1 MNNKMRS
8 GLAAVL
14 VAGLVIGLP
23 VPGADL
29 SAKTAVKKPV
39 VKKKPIRRLP
49 PPPPPILRSPSI
61 VRDIPEKAPPP
72 PVPLRLP
79 KGSPAILVSPPARY
93 PMGLAPPPPPIPA
106 SKAGPQIKELG
117 TLQFA
122 PTVADVEAEGWTGR
136 ENEDAKLMLTVRP
149 DGKIEDCEKIEF
161 SSSFSTAIC
170 ALIVKSARFQ
180 WTGEGDRPAY
190 GYLFVSTQW
199 EISPDIDA
207 RLDLM
212 PEDQGLPVDIMFRR
226 GSYNGGC
233 NVLIR
238 GMSADQENALCA
250 KVKRAAADYG
260 GRGTNGVTFD
270 PDDSD
275 VSVWLRRRPA
285 GEEPTLSV
293 KWNAYWRS
301 GFPGPK
307 E

>member
-1 MNNKMRS
+1 MKNKGRS
-8 GLAAVL
+8 GLAAMM
-14 VAGLVIGLP
+14 VAGLLIGVP

-29 SAKTAVKKPV
+29 SAQAAVKKAV
-39 VKKKPIRRLP
+39 ARKKPVRRLP
-49 PPPPPILRSPSI
+49 PPPPIFRPPSI
-61 VRDIPEKAPPP
+61 VRDVPEKAPPP

-106 SKAGPQIKELG
+106 SKQGPQIKELG

-122 PTVADVEAEGWTGR
+122 PTVADVQAEGWTGR
-136 ENEDAKLMLTVRP
+136 ENEDADLMLTIRP
-149 DGKIEDCEKIEF
+149 DGRVEECKKIEF

-180 WTGEGDRPAY
+180 WTGEGEPPSY

-199 EISPDIDA
+199 DISPDIDA
-207 RLDLM
+207 KLDLM

-226 GSYNGGC
+226 GSYNDGC

-238 GMSADQENALCA
+238 GMPADQESALCA
-250 KVKRAAADYG
+250 KVKRTAAGYG
-260 GRGTNGVTFD
+260 GRGSNGVAFD

-293 KWNAYWRS
+293 KWKAFWRA
-301 GFPGPK
+301 GFPGPR
-307 E
+307 

>member
-1 MNNKMRS
+1 MKNKGRS
-8 GLAAVL
+8 GLVAVA
-14 VAGLVIGLP
+14 VVGLLIGVP

-29 SAKTAVKKPV
+29 AAKAAVKKAV
-39 VKKKPIRRLP
+39 VKPKPIRRLP
-49 PPPPPILRSPSI
+49 PPPPILKSPPI
-61 VRDIPEKAPPP
+61 VRDMREKAPPP

-106 SKAGPQIKELG
+106 SKAGPQIKEVG

-122 PTVADVEAEGWTGR
+122 PTVADVQAEGWTGT
-136 ENEDAKLMLTVRP
+136 ENEDADLMLTVRS
-149 DGKIEDCEKIEF
+149 DGRVEECKKIEF
-161 SSSFSTAIC
+161 SSSFSTAMC

-180 WTGEGDRPAY
+180 WAGEGDRPSY

-199 EISPDIDA
+199 DISPDIDA
-207 RLDLM
+207 KLDLM

-226 GSYNGGC
+226 GNFNDGC

-238 GMSADQENALCA
+238 GMSAEQESALCA
-250 KVKRAAADYG
+250 KVKRTAAGYG
-260 GRGTNGVTFD
+260 GKGTNGVLFD

-293 KWNAYWRS
+293 KWNTYWRG

-307 E
+307 